1 MSTPESPPENMFLV
15 GSLPKLFLKTA
26 APIILVMLVS
36 GFFTVVDAYFL
47 GEFVGPEA
55 LTAVTMMFPVFMLI
69 VALSTWVSGGFSS
82 VVARLLGA
90 RKNDEANAALG
101 SAILLSA
108 VVCLLLIA
116 LFLIAGT
123 ALISWVTKGSLPLSE
138 MGYSY
143 ISLLIFFSPLQ
154 FLLTINFDAL
164 RCEGKMGFIAFL
176 SLFSTL
182 LNITFN
188 YILIV
193 KLEQGVAGSAYGTIL
208 AQLISI
214 IAVGLYHQKAR
225 SAFTFSQ
232 TVFHNPTRFWKRFL
246 ALGAPASLGYL
257 GVSMTSATILYS
269 LQQWGHE
276 HYAATVAAY
285 GIITRIMT
293 FTFLPLLG
301 LNIAF
306 QTVAGN
312 NQGAQ
317 LWPRVNASIKLALL
331 SALFY
336 CGSLQILFNVFAG
349 QIGFIFV
356 DDSLIASE
364 TQRILPQI
372 TLFYFAFGLSMV
384 LSGFFQAIGDARRSA
399 ILGLSRTYLF
409 SLPLIFTLP
418 FLLGEQGIWYAPPLA
433 EFLMII
439 LSLVVLFL
447 NANTNGM
454 KMGLFRQTISKQYKA
469 T

>member
-1 MSTPESPPENMFLV
+1 MFLA
-15 GSLPKLFLKTA
+15 GSLPRLFLKTA

-47 GEFVGPEA
+47 GAFVGPEA

-90 RKNDEANAALG
+90 RKHDEANAALV

-108 VVCLLLIA
+108 AVCLLLIT
-116 LFLIAGT
+116 LFLFAGT
-123 ALISWVTKGSLPLSE
+123 GLISWVTKGSVPLSE

-176 SLFSTL
+176 SLLSTL
-182 LNITFN
+182 LNIIFN

-193 KLEQGVAGSAYGTIL
+193 KLDQGVAGSAYGTIL
-208 AQLISI
+208 AQFLSI
-214 IAVGLYHQKAR
+214 TAVGLYHLKAR
-225 SAFTFSQ
+225 SAFTFSLAALP
-232 TVFHNPTRFWKRFL
+232 NPTRFWKRFL

-257 GVSMTSATILYS
+257 GVSISSAAILYS

-312 NQGAQ
+312 NQGAK
-317 LWPRVNASIKLALL
+317 LWPRVNDSLKLALL
-331 SALFY
+331 SAFLY
-336 CGSLQILFNVFAG
+336 CGSLQILFNVFAE
-349 QIGFIFV
+349 QIAFV
-356 DDSLIASE
+356 FVEDSMIAGE

-384 LSGFFQAIGDARRSA
+384 LSGFFQAIGDAKRSA

-418 FLLGEQGIWYAPPLA
+418 FFFGEPGIWFAAPMA
-433 EFLMII
+433 EFLMIL
-439 LSLVVLFL
+439 LSLLVLFL
-447 NANTNGM
+447 NAGTSGM
-454 KMGLFRQTISKQYKA
+454 KMGLFRQTI
-469 T
+469 